1 MEFRSSLSVPAN
13 QVDRFSREFKSKEKQ
28 IGTTMTEESKRPIL
42 VYIKG
47 ILPSLTPTERLIAEY
62 ILKDPERTLSSS
74 IAELRDGTGSSVGS
88 IVAFCRSLGLQ
99 GFAGFKIALAREM
112 TQSAFSG
119 FGGTANGV
127 PHRSSVFD
135 EVFQFQ
141 VASLTETL
149 QINSQETLR
158 QVAMTLDRGRHI
170 EIFSIGISYPIAY
183 LASCKFRLIGLPVNT
198 EFDSHMQLVA
208 ATQLQKGDVALG
220 ISCSGST
227 RETVHCLEVARSRG
241 AKTICLTNSMKSPIT
256 EHADLK
262 LFATPSEVKYFQAPL
277 ASRITQL
284 AIVDAL
290 FVFLARK
297 HKERSSM
304 RLFKAGEELLKQRL
318 S

>member
-1 MEFRSSLSVPAN
+1 M
-13 QVDRFSREFKSKEKQ
+13 
-28 IGTTMTEESKRPIL
+28 TTKTEESKRPIL
-42 VYIKG
+42 VHIKG
-47 ILPSLTPTERLIAEY
+47 VLPSLTPTERQIAEY
-62 ILKDPERTLSSS
+62 ILKDPERILSSS
-74 IAELRDGTGSSVGS
+74 IADLRDGTGSSVGS

-119 FGGTANGV
+119 FGASANGAA
-127 PHRSSVFD
+127 HRSSVFE

-141 VASLTETL
+141 VESLRETL
-149 QINSQETLR
+149 QTNSEETLR
-158 QVAMTLDRGRHI
+158 QVALALDRARHI
-170 EIFSIGISYPIAY
+170 ELFSIGISYPIAY
-183 LASCKFRLIGLPVNT
+183 LATCKFKLIGLPVST
-198 EFDSHMQLVA
+198 QFDSHMQLVA
-208 ATQLQKGDVALG
+208 ASQLHKGDVAFG

-227 RETVHCLEVARSRG
+227 QETVHCLEVARSRG

-256 EHADLK
+256 TYADLK

-284 AIVDAL
+284 AIFDAL

-304 RLFKAGEELLKQRL
+304 HLFKAGEELLKQRL
-318 S
+318 G

>member
-1 MEFRSSLSVPAN
+1 
-13 QVDRFSREFKSKEKQ
+13 
-28 IGTTMTEESKRPIL
+28 MTEESKRPIL
-42 VYIKG
+42 VYMKG
-47 ILPSLTPTERLIAEY
+47 VLPSLTPTERLIAEY
-62 ILKDPERTLSSS
+62 ILKDPERILSSS

-119 FGGTANGV
+119 FGAKTNG
-127 PHRSSVFD
+127 PKHRGSVFE

-141 VASLTETL
+141 VESLTETL
-149 QINSQETLR
+149 QINSEETLR
-158 QVAMTLDRGRHI
+158 QVALTLDRGRHI

-183 LASCKFRLIGLPVNT
+183 LASCKFKLIGMPVST
-198 EFDSHMQLVA
+198 QFDSHMQLVA
-208 ATQLQKGDVALG
+208 ATQLKKGDVAFG

-256 EHADLK
+256 AYADLK
-262 LFATPSEVKYFQAPL
+262 LFATPSEVKYFQSPL

-297 HKERSSM
+297 HKERSNM
-304 RLFKAGEELLKQRL
+304 RLYKAGEELLKQHL
-318 S
+318 N